1 MKRTELVENIFRKG
15 SFLCVGLDPDPARM
29 PASLGADANPAAAIL
44 AFNKAIIDA
53 TAPYCV
59 AYKPNTAFYECHGA
73 EGWQALADTVAYI
86 RKNYPDQFVIAD
98 AKRGDIGNTAA
109 RYARTF
115 FDTMDCHAVTLAP
128 YMGED
133 SVRPFLDH
141 ADRWSIVLALTSNP
155 SAGNFE
161 TIADAEGM
169 PLYQRVVRLSRHWG
183 SPVNTMYVVGATRP
197 ESLVELRKL
206 VPSHFFLVPGVGA
219 QGGNLE
225 QVVENGMIDE
235 CGLLVNSSR
244 GIIHASSG
252 DDFAEAAAAAAREM
266 AERMAGYLAAIER

>member
-1 MKRTELVENIFRKG
+1 MAGAGGYR
-15 SFLCVGLDPDPARM
+15 GLY
-29 PASLGADANPAAAIL
+29 
-44 AFNKAIIDA
+44 
-53 TAPYCV
+53 T
-59 AYKPNTAFYECHGA
+59 
-73 EGWQALADTVAYI
+73 Q
-86 RKNYPDQFVIAD
+86 NYPDQFVIAD

-206 VPSHFFLVPGVGA
+206 VPRHFFLVPGVGA

>member
-1 MKRTELVENIFRKG
+1 MIACTYL
-15 SFLCVGLDPDPARM
+15 S
-29 PASLGADANPAAAIL
+29 AIL

-206 VPSHFFLVPGVGA
+206 VPRHFFLVPGVGA